1 MTRVKRA
8 YVAKRRRNGIS
19 AITARSKQARSRLS
33 RTVQQQAI
41 KSLTYSY
48 KDRNKRKR
56 DFRHLWIVRINAAAR
71 NTGISYSKFINR
83 VKKLDIVLNRKMLS
97 QIAVFNNNNI
107 NSSPNKD
114 PDKAPDRDP
123 ERIIERLISDERN
136 EVYGMQARLTI
147 MLTELTSI
155 YRFVSSLD
163 FEAVDSNLKKES
175 TVSLTNYNI
184 TFNNI

>member
-1 MTRVKRA
+1 MVKCGYFTLLTQQIQFLEFKMTRVKRA

-19 AITARSKQARSRLS
+19 AITESSKRARSKLS

-48 KDRNKRKR
+48 KDRNKRKT

-97 QIAVFNNNNI
+97 QIAVFNNNSINI
-107 NSSPNKD
+107 ILSKT
-114 PDKAPDRDP
+114 
-123 ERIIERLISDERN
+123 SDTA
-136 EVYGMQARLTI
+136 M
-147 MLTELTSI
+147 
-155 YRFVSSLD
+155 
-163 FEAVDSNLKKES
+163 
-175 TVSLTNYNI
+175 
-184 TFNNI
+184 

>member
-19 AITARSKQARSRLS
+19 AITESSKRARSKLS

-48 KDRNKRKR
+48 KDRNRRKR

-97 QIAVFNNNNI
+97 QIAVFNNNSI
-107 NSSPNKD
+107 NMILSKTSD
-114 PDKAPDRDP
+114 TA
-123 ERIIERLISDERN
+123 IS
-136 EVYGMQARLTI
+136 
-147 MLTELTSI
+147 
-155 YRFVSSLD
+155 
-163 FEAVDSNLKKES
+163 
-175 TVSLTNYNI
+175 
-184 TFNNI
+184 